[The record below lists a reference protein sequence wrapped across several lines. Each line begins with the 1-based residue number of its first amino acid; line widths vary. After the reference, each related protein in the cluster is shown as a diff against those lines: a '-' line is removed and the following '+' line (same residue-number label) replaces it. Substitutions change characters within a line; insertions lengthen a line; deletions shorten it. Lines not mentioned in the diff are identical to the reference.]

1 MIYSRRIFSGL
12 SARRHFSGRSRWR
25 QRGTPSGNRD
35 PNIDGRYWEQI
46 FLRRGHD
53 LCGFWPLPEKYGRF
67 SSGNKRS
74 RTSNSQCTQ
83 LGWPP
88 GFVASGCSFPRNGG
102 PLSIS
107 PSRLHHYGIGLKE
120 AHTPYRVIGEAH
132 GTRDFSAESLGD
144 PSQAM
149 TPPSPVESVLFS

>member
-1 MIYSRRIFSGL
+1 MIYSRHIFSGL

-46 FLRRGHD
+46 FPRRGHD
-53 LCGFWPLPEKYGRF
+53 LCGFWPFPEKYGRF

-74 RTSNSQCTQ
+74 RTSDNQCTQ

-88 GFVASGCSFPRNGG
+88 NFVACGCSFPRNGG
-102 PLSIS
+102 WLSIS
-107 PSRLHHYGIGLKE
+107 PSRLREFTPNAVPQLF
-120 AHTPYRVIGEAH
+120 HTLRK
-132 GTRDFSAESLGD
+132 RFRKF
-144 PSQAM
+144 
-149 TPPSPVESVLFS
+149 PPKTFRMSSSE